1 MSTAEHDILQLLYR
15 YAEAIDQ
22 GRLEDAA
29 ALFRHA
35 RIETG
40 AGGSLDADGVLALWR
55 RILVL
60 YPCGTPRTR
69 HLITN
74 PIIDIDEAAGIA
86 NARSCYTVLQ
96 ATSDFPL
103 QIIASGRYL
112 DRFARID
119 GTWCFVARDYR
130 QLEFRGDL
138 SHHLHAGSL
147 PARASA
153 QGHPSPD

>member
-1 MSTAEHDILQLLYR
+1 MSASATEICNLLYR
-15 YAEAIDQ
+15 YADAIDE

-35 RIETG
+35 RVDAG
-40 AGGSLDADGVLALWR
+40 ADSPLDAAGLLALWR

-74 PIIDIDEAAGIA
+74 PILDIDEAAGTA
-86 NARSCYTVLQ
+86 SARSCYTVLQ
-96 ATSDFPL
+96 ATDDFPL
-103 QIIASGRYL
+103 QPIASGRYL

-119 GTWCFVARDYR
+119 GQWRFTARDYR
-130 QLEFRGDL
+130 QLDLTGDL
-138 SHHLHAGSL
+138 SRHLRIPL
-147 PARASA
+147 NRPQRN
-153 QGHPSPD
+153 

>member
-1 MSTAEHDILQLLYR
+1 MSAAAEDIRKLLYH
-15 YAEAIDQ
+15 YAEAIDA

-40 AGGSLDADGVLALWR
+40 AGGNLDADGVLALWR
-55 RILVL
+55 HILIL

-74 PIIDIDEAAGIA
+74 PIIDIDEAAGTA
-86 NARSCYTVLQ
+86 SARSCYTVLQ
-96 ATSDFPL
+96 ATDDFPL
-103 QIIASGRYL
+103 QIVASGRYL

-119 GTWCFVARDYR
+119 GAWCFVARDYR
-130 QLEFRGDL
+130 QLDFRGDL
-138 SHHLHAGSL
+138 SRHLQPGALG
-147 PARASA
+147 ART
-153 QGHPSPD
+153 Q